1 MDGHHEPAGQPAA
14 CAAFE
19 MSATYLQENGEWAD
33 IVLHD
38 MHINYE
44 L

>member
-1 MDGHHEPAGQPAA
+1 MDGHQEPTGQPAA

-38 MHINYE
+38 MHVNYE
-44 L
+44 I